1 MFKKIERQ
9 LEKAVEGSFGRAFK
23 GSVQPVELAHKLAKE
38 MGDHKSVSVSRV
50 YVPNVYEVYLSP
62 ADYGHFK
69 SFEGAIT
76 RELGTYLAAHAQRE
90 GWTLVAAPVIELY
103 ADDELQLGEFGIA
116 TRNEAEAPQPVGA
129 PEEPGMMP
137 IGPPPVPV
145 PPVVA
150 PPVVAPPV
158 IAPVVPPAGFAHTI
172 VAPPPTPAEAPIAR
186 RTELCGVLTV
196 GGEEHVLSTGSA
208 MIGRSRRCDIVLADP
223 NTSRQHA
230 EVRREGD
237 AYVIIDL
244 DSTNGVLVN
253 RRAVKR
259 AVLQDGDRIEL
270 GATELRFERR
280 PC

>member
-1 MFKKIERQ
+1 VFKKIERQ
-9 LEKAVEGSFGRAFK
+9 LEKAVEGTFGRAFK
-23 GSVQPVELAHKLAKE
+23 ASVQPVELAHKLAKE
-38 MGDHKSVSVSRV
+38 MGDHKTVSVSRV

-62 ADYGHFK
+62 ADFGNFK
-69 SFEGAIT
+69 SFEGALV
-76 RELGTYLAAHAQRE
+76 RELGAYLTAHAQRE
-90 GWTLVAAPVIELY
+90 GWTLVGPPQIELY
-103 ADDELQLGEFGIA
+103 SDDDLQLGEFGIA
-116 TRNEAEAPQPVGA
+116 TRTEAPAAVAAPGPAVAQPAMPLPRPSAG
-129 PEEPGMMP
+129 PELTPP
-137 IGPPPVPV
+137 TPPP
-145 PPVVA
+145 
-150 PPVVAPPV
+150 
-158 IAPVVPPAGFAHTI
+158 GFAETI
-172 VAPPPTPAEAPIAR
+172 VAPAPLVGAPIAQR
-186 RTELCGVLTV
+186 AAACAVLV
-196 GGEEHVLSTGSA
+196 GSGQPHVLEAAST
-208 MIGRSRRCDIVLADP
+208 MIGRSRRCDVVLADP

>member
-1 MFKKIERQ
+1 VFKKIERQ
-9 LEKAVEGSFGRAFK
+9 LEKAVEGTFGRAFK
-23 GSVQPVELAHKLAKE
+23 ASVQPVELAHKLAKE
-38 MGDHKSVSVSRV
+38 MGDHKTVSVSRV

-62 ADYGHFK
+62 ADFGNFK
-69 SFEGAIT
+69 SFEGSLT
-76 RELGTYLAAHAQRE
+76 RELGTYLTAHAQRE
-90 GWTLVAAPVIELY
+90 GWTLVGPPQIELY
-103 ADDELQLGEFGIA
+103 SDDDLQLGEFGIA
-116 TRNEAEAPQPVGA
+116 TRTEATGA
-129 PEEPGMMP
+129 PAAAASAAQPAAPLASAAPELT
-137 IGPPPVPV
+137 PP
-145 PPVVA
+145 A
-150 PPVVAPPV
+150 
-158 IAPVVPPAGFAHTI
+158 PPAGFAQTI
-172 VAPPPTPAEAPIAR
+172 VAPAPLAPAGAPIAQR
-186 RTELCGVLTV
+186 AATCGVL
-196 GGEEHVLSTGSA
+196 VLSGQPHQLDAAST
-208 MIGRSRRCDIVLADP
+208 MIGRSRRCDVVLPDP

>member
-1 MFKKIERQ
+1 VFKKIERQ
-9 LEKAVEGSFGRAFK
+9 LEKAVEGTFGRAFK
-23 GSVQPVELAHKLAKE
+23 ASVQPVELAHKLAKE
-38 MGDHKSVSVSRV
+38 MGDHKTVSVSRV

-62 ADYGHFK
+62 TDFGHFK
-69 SFEGAIT
+69 SFEDALV
-76 RELGTYLAAHAQRE
+76 RELGTYLTAHAQRE
-90 GWTLVAAPVIELY
+90 GWTLVGPPCIELY
-103 ADDELQLGEFGIA
+103 SDDGLQLGEFGIA
-116 TRNEAEAPQPVGA
+116 TRTEAPATAAAVA
-129 PEEPGMMP
+129 N
-137 IGPPPVPV
+137 PVPLATGSALT
-145 PPVVA
+145 PPA
-150 PPVVAPPV
+150 
-158 IAPVVPPAGFAHTI
+158 PPAGFAETI
-172 VAPPPTPAEAPIAR
+172 VAPAPLAPAGAPIAQR
-186 RTELCGVLTV
+186 AATCAVLVV
-196 GGEEHVLSTGSA
+196 GGQPHRLDTAST
-208 MIGRSRRCDIVLADP
+208 MIGRSRRCDVVLPDP

>member
-9 LEKAVEGSFGRAFK
+9 LEKAVEGTFGRAFK
-23 GSVQPVELAHKLAKE
+23 ASVQPVELAHKLAKE
-38 MGDHKSVSVSRV
+38 MGDHKTVSVSRV

-62 ADYGHFK
+62 ADFGNFK
-69 SFEGAIT
+69 SFESALV
-76 RELGTYLAAHAQRE
+76 RELGTYLTAHAQRE
-90 GWTLVAAPVIELY
+90 GWTLVGPPQIELY
-103 ADDELQLGEFGIA
+103 SDDDLQLGEFGIA
-116 TRNEAEAPQPVGA
+116 TRTEAPAAVN
-129 PEEPGMMP
+129 
-137 IGPPPVPV
+137 
-145 PPVVA
+145 VA
-150 PPVVAPPV
+150 PPMAASPAMAVPVAAHELTPPAPP
-158 IAPVVPPAGFAHTI
+158 PGFSETI
-172 VAPPPTPAEAPIAR
+172 VAPAPLVGAPIAQQAAA
-186 RTELCGVLTV
+186 CAVLV
-196 GGEEHVLSTGSA
+196 GSGQPHVLDAAST
-208 MIGRSRRCDIVLADP
+208 MIGRSRRCDVVLADP

-237 AYVIIDL
+237 VYVIIDL

>member
-1 MFKKIERQ
+1 VFKKIERQ
-9 LEKAVEGSFGRAFK
+9 LEKAVEGTFGRAFK
-23 GSVQPVELAHKLAKE
+23 ASVQPVELAHKLAKE
-38 MGDHKSVSVSRV
+38 MGDHKTVSVSRV

-62 ADYGHFK
+62 TDYGNFK
-69 SFEGAIT
+69 SFEGALV
-76 RELGTYLAAHAQRE
+76 RELGTYLTAHAQRE
-90 GWTLVAAPVIELY
+90 GWTLVGVPRIELY
-103 ADDELQLGEFGIA
+103 SDADLQLGEFGIA
-116 TRNEAEAPQPVGA
+116 TRTEAPAAAAAMPAAMPVSALA
-129 PEEPGMMP
+129 PMAA
-137 IGPPPVPV
+137 GPEL
-145 PPVVA
+145 A
-150 PPVVAPPV
+150 PPA
-158 IAPVVPPAGFAHTI
+158 PPAGFSETI
-172 VAPPPTPAEAPIAR
+172 VAPAPPTPAGAPIAQR
-186 RTELCGVLTV
+186 PATCAVLVAGDQVHPLETV
-196 GGEEHVLSTGSA
+196 ST
-208 MIGRSRRCDIVLADP
+208 MIGRSRRCDVVLADP